1 MKYLTID
8 EQKRL
13 VAPVKEVK
21 GAERDHVIIELLLN
35 TGLRVSELAGL
46 LIGDVR
52 NKQRLFVRP
61 ELAKRKQRLKP
72 EGKPRANSRT
82 IPLNVSTQ
90 DMLHVWISVK
100 LGKLHEDIADSA
112 PLFVT
117 RLGGAL
123 PKRSIQNIIEK
134 WMIRAGLTTMR
145 KGKTI
150 ALYSVH
156 ALRHTYAMR
165 ARERGV
171 DIETIQDNL
180 GHASLASTGV
190 YVRTTDAK
198 KEEMAR
204 LVGISHSRAMR
215 TNKMREAI

>member
-8 EQKRL
+8 EQKQL
-13 VAPVKEVK
+13 VKTVREVK
-21 GAERDHVIIELLLN
+21 GAERDAVMIDFLLN

-46 LIGDVR
+46 LVGDVR

-61 ELAKRKQRLKP
+61 EIAKRKQRKNP
-72 EGKPRANSRT
+72 EGKPRTNSRT
-82 IPLNVSTQ
+82 VPLNVNTQ
-90 DMLHVWISVK
+90 DMLHIWISLK
-100 LGKLHEDIADSA
+100 LGTLHESIEDSA
-112 PLFVT
+112 PLFIT
-117 RLGGAL
+117 RLGGAM

-134 WMIRAGLTTMR
+134 WMIRAGITTMR
-145 KGKTI
+145 KGKVA

-180 GHASLASTGV
+180 GHASLSSTGV
-190 YVRTTDAK
+190 YVRTSDAK

-204 LVGISHSRAMR
+204 LVGMSYSRAAKI
-215 TNKMREAI
+215 NKMRTAI